1 MELYLS
7 KFLKQLPQDVVVD
20 LYIYDEF
27 VDPFK
32 YERISSNDFE
42 KFLED
47 DYIVL
52 SSIKNSYNSYELEVC
67 K

>member
-7 KFLKQLPQDVVVD
+7 NFLKQLPQDVVVD
-20 LYIYDEF
+20 LYYYDEF

-32 YERISSNDFE
+32 YERISSNDFK
-42 KFLED
+42 KFIED
-47 DYIVL
+47 DYVVL
-52 SSIKNSYNSYELEVC
+52 SSISNEDGSYELEIC